1 MTTGEP
7 AGVLSLK
14 APRSVWALGAGC
26 ESAVGRARRTNW
38 RSALEQVTAERSR
51 LWCDGGRSVESVS
64 LSCGRVVGNSHNEPS
79 AVVQET

>member
-14 APRSVWALGAGC
+14 APRSVWAWVAGC
-26 ESAVGRARRTNW
+26 ESAVGRAQRTNW

-51 LWCDGGRSVESVS
+51 LWCDGGRGVESVS
-64 LSCGRVVGNSHNEPS
+64 LSCGRVVGNCHNEPS